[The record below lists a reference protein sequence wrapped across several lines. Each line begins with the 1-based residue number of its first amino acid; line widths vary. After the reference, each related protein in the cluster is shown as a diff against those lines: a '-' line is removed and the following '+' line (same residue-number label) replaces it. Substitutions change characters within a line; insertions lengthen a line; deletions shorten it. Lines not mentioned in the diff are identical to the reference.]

1 MFHELH
7 FYDVQVFIPDDR
19 VDVKIQLDTSSLL
32 EHSVFIRL
40 SGSDQDWNKR
50 DSDENSNY
58 MRHILSYSQKKDLLI
73 AHIFH
78 FCKLGKDITEL
89 VDQVWDFRKYISQD
103 SQISFKDT
111 IYSNLEFKSM
121 EHYFHSMKYFI
132 PKSNNFHTHV
142 ENIRKIKDS
151 NDVTTYTKAY
161 PYMCSNFCNIKDK
174 VMKDGLIL
182 KFYQNPELRKKLVN
196 TTAKVL
202 FENKIKNENKYFG
215 RDEYFNSVIVE
226 SEQNL
231 TGQIKEIKI
240 KNHNHNTLFGEI
252 KLDNDKE
259 KEFAA

>member
-111 IYSNLEFKSM
+111 FSYLKGQFDTQGSLFYKL
-121 EHYFHSMKYFI
+121 
-132 PKSNNFHTHV
+132 
-142 ENIRKIKDS
+142 DS
-151 NDVTTYTKAY
+151 NQVHKFNDIASNVLSNYDFLASFINA
-161 PYMCSNFCNIKDK
+161 PYEPLFLGG
-174 VMKDGLIL
+174 DGVEYLQERRTPAL
-182 KFYQNPELRKKLVN
+182 NR
-196 TTAKVL
+196 AG
-202 FENKIKNENKYFG
+202 G
-215 RDEYFNSVIVE
+215 R
-226 SEQNL
+226 
-231 TGQIKEIKI
+231 
-240 KNHNHNTLFGEI
+240 
-252 KLDNDKE
+252 
-259 KEFAA
+259 